1 MAGREPNNFKW
12 VARDSRPLGYG
23 KRMVM
28 MVTPR
33 REGPRRITEQTR
45 MDAGPKSNYDS
56 INL

>member
-1 MAGREPNNFKW
+1 MAGREPNNFKG
-12 VARDSRPLGYG
+12 VAWDSRPLGYG

-28 MVTPR
+28 MVTQR